1 MQEVP
6 ASGDSNADG
15 LDAVEGLADPVRR
28 RCFRAVLASP
38 EPLGKDDVARIAG
51 IGRSLAA
58 YHLDRLADA
67 SLLSVSYARRT
78 GRSGPGAGRPAKL
91 YARPRHEVRVQ
102 IPARDD
108 ALLARLLA
116 AAIEAAGSPEARDA
130 LIAVARTEGER
141 LAETATDESALL
153 NVLATRGYEP
163 CDAGDEIRL
172 RNCPFHHLVDEHRDL
187 VCGLNLAL
195 LDAAIERCPGYR
207 AALEPRSAH
216 CCVVVRRPVA
226 SDA

>member
-1 MQEVP
+1 MGEVP
-6 ASGDSNADG
+6 PPDG

-28 RCFRAVLASP
+28 RCFRAVLAGTD
-38 EPLGKDDVARIAG
+38 PLGKDDVARMTG

-67 SLLSVSYARRT
+67 GLLAVSYARRT

-91 YARPRHEVRVQ
+91 YARTRAELRVQ

-116 AAIEAAGSPEARDA
+116 AAVEAADSPEVRDA
-130 LIAVARTEGER
+130 LLGAARAVGQQ
-141 LAETATDESALL
+141 LAETATEEGALL
-153 NVLATRGYEP
+153 DVLTTRGYEP
-163 CDAGDEIRL
+163 CIAGEEIRL

-195 LDAAIERCPGYR
+195 LDAATDQCPGYR
-207 AALEPRSAH
+207 AALEPRSEH

-226 SDA
+226 SGA